1 MNKRELLFCFHSY
14 YLLKNYILDIKNL
27 IPDIGGSITSALSFT
42 NIKLNIFGCELTP
55 TIAASDFYTFCQ
67 GGDAQTEAETPSSKS
82 VDEKTKEQSENG
94 GGIGDQGSKPYVEP
108 NRGSVDVNNQTS
120 GAGSQE
126 ELDQINSTVA

>member
-1 MNKRELLFCFHSY
+1 M
-14 YLLKNYILDIKNL
+14 

-67 GGDAQTEAETPSSKS
+67 GGDAQTEGESPSSKS
-82 VDEKTKEQSENG
+82 VDDKTEQESKKDEDIPAG
-94 GGIGDQGSKPYVEP
+94 ELKPYLEP
-108 NRGSVDVNNQTS
+108 TGANRGTQPKTS
-120 GAGSQE
+120 AGSQE